1 MNYSLLYFL
10 FFAIQQSMNWPLLN
24 YWGIRGPIRFWDA
37 NVVLTMSD
45 CYLRVGLSVF
55 NTFKGDTCTGYMY
68 GSELL
73 RTLSYLNIGVNNTY
87 VIGWIFLT
95 ILALIFGFLTSL
107 LNPPN
112 FLTGFLIS
120 LIFIS
125 PPILLLVERGNFDS
139 LIFILFFGAVISFK
153 YWYSF
158 PSFLIILLIST
169 WKFYT
174 LPLAA
179 LMLLKIK
186 NPYLRIPGYGLF
198 TFSLFQV
205 LRDLQKIPN
214 ISVAEKSASF
224 GSQIWGNYFNK
235 LGLSMNTASSSIL
248 GMVILILCIVTLFI
262 LKTRFNTVA
271 DVFKDFGSVQGFSI
285 LLFQSSFLILMS
297 CYLAGMNYDY
307 RLIFLCTTSV
317 GFLLLDGSLTRTRLS
332 HNLVWILTIFSL
344 WFSYNSGF
352 LQPLGDFAIL
362 FLVCIFSIKFWKITF
377 QDLFLASN
385 VANQISKKVSRLRW

>member
-1 MNYSLLYFL
+1 
-10 FFAIQQSMNWPLLN
+10 
-24 YWGIRGPIRFWDA
+24 
-37 NVVLTMSD
+37 
-45 CYLRVGLSVF
+45 
-55 NTFKGDTCTGYMY
+55 
-68 GSELL
+68 
-73 RTLSYLNIGVNNTY
+73 
-87 VIGWIFLT
+87 
-95 ILALIFGFLTSL
+95 
-107 LNPPN
+107 
-112 FLTGFLIS
+112 
-120 LIFIS
+120 
-125 PPILLLVERGNFDS
+125 
-139 LIFILFFGAVISFK
+139 
-153 YWYSF
+153 
-158 PSFLIILLIST
+158 
-169 WKFYT
+169 
-174 LPLAA
+174 
-179 LMLLKIK
+179 MLLKIK